1 MFAFTAFFVSSYL
14 LMVADAVPAFD
25 VKQTCRRSEAAGVYP
40 GRNMESCVQSEET
53 TRDQLKKS
61 WGEFS
66 AADKAECVSAVR
78 IGGIPSYT
86 ELITCLEMRR
96 DVRKMRAT
104 SPETTEGNNAAS
116 SRHKRR

>member
-14 LMVADAVPAFD
+14 VMVADAVPAFD
-25 VKQTCRRSEAAGVYP
+25 VKQTCRGTETAGVYP
-40 GRNMESCVQSEET
+40 GRNMESCVQSEEA

-66 AADKAECVSAVR
+66 AADKTECVSAVK
-78 IGGIPSYT
+78 IGGFPSYT

-104 SPETTEGNNAAS
+104 SPETTEGNDAS
-116 SRHKRR
+116 SSRRKRR